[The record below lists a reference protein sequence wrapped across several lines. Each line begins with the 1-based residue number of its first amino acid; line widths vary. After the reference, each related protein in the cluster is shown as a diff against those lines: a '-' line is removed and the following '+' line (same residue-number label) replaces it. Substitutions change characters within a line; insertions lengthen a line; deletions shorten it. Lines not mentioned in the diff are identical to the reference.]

1 LKSLST
7 MERCKPFEKHLP
19 GEDSPYQLL
28 PKGGWATGDA
38 ACRNGLDLRLF
49 YQFPPLPSL
58 KEEDSCVNMNEEG
71 KVQHQY
77 NSSTTTTSGRDD
89 DPRSTRKGRVLGAV
103 RLGDGACIGN
113 GFYMSAH
120 GGSIETIL
128 DEATAELAKIEMVPM
143 VSTVE
148 GHFKI
153 KKPVP
158 LHTSLK
164 VECWV
169 EKKRGIRCWVGGRLM
184 SADEKVLYAVCEAVL
199 CDMTAWI

>member
-1 LKSLST
+1 

-49 YQFPPLPSL
+49 YQFPPPPSL
-58 KEEDSCVNMNEEG
+58 DEGDSCFSMDEEG
-71 KVQHQY
+71 KEHHQY
-77 NSSTTTTSGRDD
+77 NINNTAATNGSGSGD
-89 DPRSTRKGRVLGAV
+89 DPSSTRKGRVVGAV

-120 GGSIETIL
+120 GGCIESIL

-148 GHFKI
+148 VHFKI

-158 LHTSLK
+158 LHTSLL
-164 VECWV
+164 VECCV

-184 SADEKVLYAVCEAVL
+184 SADETVVYAVCEAVL